1 VRKAGDR
8 EEVDRLPESSTSK
21 DDSIFKKDSNWVTI
35 LTVLSG
41 SGGSSRR
48 KEGKEDER
56 EPAAP
61 SQGGWMGLLADR
73 PLLEVHSN
81 GQQPHIVMSV
91 HGPKPFVAPAPVK
104 EKKSSKKSGAAPVDM
119 RNEAMARRCI
129 VALWDAKLLAVG
141 RATGPSKVR
150 PTRPLHHLSKNIHLG
165 C

>member
-1 VRKAGDR
+1 MGKAGDR
-8 EEVDRLPESSTSK
+8 EEVDRLPDGSMGK
-21 DDSIFKKDSNWVTI
+21 DDSIFKKGSNWVTI

-41 SGGSSRR
+41 NGGSSRR
-48 KEGKEDER
+48 KEGKEE
-56 EPAAP
+56 EAAAP

-81 GQQPHIVMSV
+81 GTQPHIVMSV

-104 EKKSSKKSGAAPVDM
+104 EKKSSKKSSAAPVDL
-119 RNEAMARRCI
+119 RSEAMARRCI

-150 PTRPLHHLSKNIHLG
+150 PPRRFHHQWKNGHSR